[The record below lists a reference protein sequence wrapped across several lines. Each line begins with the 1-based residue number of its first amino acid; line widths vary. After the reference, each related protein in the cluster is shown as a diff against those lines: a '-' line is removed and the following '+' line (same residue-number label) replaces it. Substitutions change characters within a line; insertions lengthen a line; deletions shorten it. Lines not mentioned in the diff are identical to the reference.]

1 MNEQDN
7 NNINNKTQ
15 QTTSTTGSEQNEFTA
30 SLKSRDTEEQIDIWF
45 YRPIGLR
52 IARVCAK
59 LNISPNT
66 VTITSIY
73 IGVVAGILFY
83 WDNLWINVIGMLL
96 LIFAN
101 SLDSADGQLARL
113 TGNKSLFGRIL
124 DGIAGDFWFGAIA
137 IALSMR
143 LIHAGWSPW
152 IWILAVASGFSHV
165 IQSAMADYYRN
176 LYLYFLKGDSGSEFD
191 NSKEVGNQIG
201 DFTGIRRFA
210 MKTYYNYTKIQESCT
225 PWLQKFLLKLRTD
238 PGFMNP
244 ELRQGFL
251 VANKPLMKYTNII
264 QFNTRVIFLFIW
276 LFIGQPWIYF
286 LFDIFILNP
295 IMIYLIRTQEKYCR
309 RTLTQTTPK

>member
-1 MNEQDN
+1 MKEEEKLQQTGADN
-7 NNINNKTQ
+7 NNLH
-15 QTTSTTGSEQNEFTA
+15 EQNEFTA
-30 SLKSRDTEEQIDIWF
+30 SLKSRDTEEKIDIWF

-52 IARVCAK
+52 IAKACAK
-59 LNISPNT
+59 LNITPNT

-83 WDNLWINVIGMLL
+83 WDILWVNVIGMILL
-96 LIFAN
+96 VFAN

-113 TGNKSLFGRIL
+113 TNNKSRFGRIL

-137 IALSMR
+137 IALSLR
-143 LIHAGWSPW
+143 LMHAGWSPAV
-152 IWILAVASGFSHV
+152 WILAVVSGLSHV

-191 NSKEVGNQIG
+191 NSKEVEKQIN

-210 MKTYYNYTKIQESCT
+210 MKTYHNYTKIQESAS
-225 PWLQKFLLKLRTD
+225 PQLQKFLHKLRTE
-238 PGFMNP
+238 PGFMTP
-244 ELRQGFL
+244 ELRSGFL

-264 QFNTRVIFLFIW
+264 QFNTRVIFLFVW
-276 LFIGQPWIYF
+276 LFIGQPWVYF

-295 IMIYLIRTQEKYCR
+295 IMLYLINRQETYCR
-309 RTLTQTTPK
+309 KTLAATAAQ

>member
-1 MNEQDN
+1 MNEQ
-7 NNINNKTQ
+7 TQ
-15 QTTSTTGSEQNEFTA
+15 HPAASNEFTA
-30 SLKSRDTEEQIDIWF
+30 SLKSRDTEERIDIWF

-59 LNISPNT
+59 LNITPNR

-83 WDNLWINVIGMLL
+83 WENIWINVIGMLL

-113 TGNKSLFGRIL
+113 TNNKSRFGRIL

-137 IALSMR
+137 IALSLR
-143 LIHAGWSPW
+143 LMHAGWSPL
-152 IWILAVASGFSHV
+152 IWILAVISGLSHV

-191 NSKEVGNQIG
+191 NSKEVETQIN
-201 DFTGIRRFA
+201 DYTGIRRFA
-210 MKTYYNYTKIQESCT
+210 MKTYHNYTKIQERTS
-225 PWLQKFLLKLRTD
+225 PWLQKFLHRLKAE
-238 PGFMNP
+238 PGFMTP
-244 ELRQGFL
+244 ELRAGFL
-251 VANKPLMKYTNII
+251 TANKPLMKYTNII

-276 LFIGQPWIYF
+276 LFIGQPWLYF
-286 LFDIFILNP
+286 LFDIFVLNP
-295 IMIYLIRTQEKYCR
+295 IMIYLINRQESYCR
-309 RTLTQTTPK
+309 KTLAATAKTQY

>member
-1 MNEQDN
+1 MSNQVEQQFKIDEQE
-7 NNINNKTQ
+7 KAEAAA
-15 QTTSTTGSEQNEFTA
+15 SEFAA
-30 SLKSRDTEEQIDIWF
+30 SLKSRDTEEKIDIWF

-59 LNISPNT
+59 LNITPNT

-83 WDNLWINVIGMLL
+83 WNNIWINVLGMLL
-96 LIFAN
+96 LVFAN
-101 SLDSADGQLARL
+101 ALDSADGQLARL
-113 TGNKSLFGRIL
+113 TNNKSRFGRIL

-137 IALSMR
+137 IALSLR
-143 LIHAGWSPW
+143 LMHEGWSPLV
-152 IWILAVASGFSHV
+152 WILAVVSGLSHV

-191 NSKEVGNQIG
+191 NSKEVEKQIN

-210 MKTYYNYTKIQESCT
+210 MKTYHNYTKIQESVS
-225 PWLQKFLLKLRTD
+225 PWLQKFLHKLRTEPD
-238 PGFMNP
+238 FMTP
-244 ELRQGFL
+244 ELRAGFL
-251 VANKPLMKYTNII
+251 MANRPLMKYTNII

-276 LFIGQPWIYF
+276 LFIGQPWLYF

-295 IMIYLIRTQEKYCR
+295 IMIYLINRQESYCKKILKG
-309 RTLTQTTPK
+309 TSQH